1 MKDNVRTQAD
11 MMKKINDLTL
21 PGGIVVFG
29 STYMSSFPLYELV
42 NKCIFENAVYNRS
55 IQGLTVTEALE
66 IVEDCVIDIHP
77 SKVFIS
83 LGEEDEDDPDATEK
97 YALLISKLRSCLPG
111 TNLYL
116 IGLTGKGAYVDTF
129 NQSIL
134 GLCDGKTV
142 KYIQFTVNH
151 TSERNLYKARFK
163 QLSCFFRN
171 NRITMPEAFGI
182 ASI

>member
-11 MMKKINDLTL
+11 MMKKINDLTI

-77 SKVFIS
+77 SKVFIF
-83 LGEEDEDDPDATEK
+83 LGEEDEDDPSATEK
-97 YALLISKLRSCLPG
+97 YALLISKLRLRLPESS
-111 TNLYL
+111 LYL
-116 IGLTGKGAYVDTF
+116 IGLTGKGAYADAF
-129 NQSIL
+129 NRSIMS
-134 GLCDGKTV
+134 LCDGNTIN
-142 KYIQFTVNH
+142 YIKFVNNH
-151 TSERNLYKARFK
+151 TSERGLYKARFK

-171 NRITMPEAFGI
+171 NRITMPEAF
-182 ASI
+182 SIVSI